1 MEDTRYFNSLEYILV
16 NSNIV
21 NNISLQGET
30 NDFNLFIKSSSKLGF
45 DYVVVSR

>member
-1 MEDTRYFNSLEYILV
+1 MEDTRYFNSLEHILN

-30 NDFNLFIKSSSKLGF
+30 NDLNLFITRLSGLGF
-45 DYVVVSR
+45 GKIGEI